1 MKSLR
6 VMDDKMSEKGEV
18 NMFEKMRWL
27 FVVLGL
33 FSLSACAGLNNGTET
48 GQAAFRQPARI
59 SETQPTP
66 YFTAQKY
73 NADGSLWRASRHR
86 GFFNDLRAR
95 RVGDLVTVNIVET
108 SKATKK
114 ATTTTGR
121 DSSINA
127 GISNLLG
134 YEAKLSKIGVPGNFS
149 NETMLKASMT
159 NDFDGSGETTRDE
172 SMTAAITARVV
183 EVTPNG
189 NLVIK
194 GCREIKVNNEN
205 QVITL
210 MGVIRPEDI
219 SPDNTVLSSYIADA
233 RIAYSGRGPVS
244 DKQKPGWLTRAVDY
258 IWPF

>member
-1 MKSLR
+1 
-6 VMDDKMSEKGEV
+6 MSGKI
-18 NMFEKMRWL
+18 RWL

-33 FSLSACAGLNNGTET
+33 SFLSACAGLNNGAGS
-48 GQAAFRQPARI
+48 GQAGFLAPTQL
-59 SETQPTP
+59 SETQPTR
-66 YFTAQKY
+66 YLAGR
-73 NADGSLWRASRHR
+73 NNNSDGSLWTASRHR

-95 RVGDLVTVNIVET
+95 HVGDLVTVNIVET

-114 ATTTTGR
+114 ATTKTGR
-121 DSSINA
+121 ESSINA

-134 YEAKLSKIGVPGNFS
+134 YEAKLSKIGVPGQFS
-149 NETMLKASMT
+149 NETMLKASMK

-183 EVTPNG
+183 EVTPSG

-194 GCREIKVNNEN
+194 GAREIKVNNEN

-210 MGVIRPEDI
+210 MGIIRPEDI

-244 DKQKPGWLTRAVDY
+244 DKQQPGWLLRAVDY
-258 IWPF
+258 VWPF